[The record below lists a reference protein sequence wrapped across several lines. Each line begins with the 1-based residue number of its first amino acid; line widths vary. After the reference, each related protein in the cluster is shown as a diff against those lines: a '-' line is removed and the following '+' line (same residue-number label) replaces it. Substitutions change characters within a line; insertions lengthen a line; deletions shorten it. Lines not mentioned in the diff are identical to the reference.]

1 MVEEQPKTIKEY
13 FQSILPRTQP
23 EIVNTTINFNNFK
36 LKPGLIQIAK
46 DIAFKGRPTD
56 DSRKLLWFFIE
67 ICGTVKINEVTN
79 DVMRLRLFSF
89 SLQD

>member
-23 EIVNTTINFNNFK
+23 EIVNTTINFNNFE
-36 LKPGLIQIAK
+36 LKPGLIQITK

-56 DSRKLLWFFIE
+56 DPRKLL
-67 ICGTVKINEVTN
+67 
-79 DVMRLRLFSF
+79 
-89 SLQD
+89 